1 MRSLILR
8 AIAQGVLPV
17 TTLFALFLLVRG
29 HDAPGGGFIAGL
41 ITSAAIVLQSLAFGF
56 EATAHH
62 LRAVVRPAAPVGLAL
77 AALTGLLGPLAGDAL
92 LTHSHWHVPL
102 GAETSVHLSTTLIF
116 DVGVYLAVVG
126 AVTTAL
132 ARFTQRGEP

>member
-8 AIAQGVLPV
+8 AVAQGVLPV
-17 TTLFALFLLVRG
+17 TTLFALYLLLRG

-56 EATAHH
+56 ESTVHH
-62 LRAVVRPAAPVGLAL
+62 LRAVVRATPVGLAL

-102 GAETSVHLSTTLIF
+102 GAETSMHLSTTLMF

-132 ARFTQRGEP
+132 ARFIQRGEP